1 LFLLTEVGV
10 VLRSFVPILTR
21 SVGVVQ
27 DTVRSFQLNGES
39 NLDLEYAMP
48 FVDPTPVSLLQTGDL
63 VEGSHL
69 RAKNRGLNLNQR
81 FIGAGFDNWLDAVDG
96 SFCTFEGGD
105 DPNFVNTNSYSSDFH
120 IFTLHL

>member
-69 RAKNRGLNLNQR
+69 
-81 FIGAGFDNWLDAVDG
+81 
-96 SFCTFEGGD
+96 
-105 DPNFVNTNSYSSDFH
+105 
-120 IFTLHL
+120 